1 MPGMMGLGLTPT
13 QMAAGL
19 GGWGKSKSQR
29 QGERGGSGA
38 GSALPD
44 RGQRGELLVGVGE
57 DSVVNLA
64 GGGGGRNLGGTHLDG
79 FVTEGDAEHGEQNI
93 VVGGVGVVENQD
105 LAPSRDPVMGQRL
118 ECAADGFIGFRDP
131 GVAAGFLSPVEG
143 HEAGGDEEEQEGGS
157 GGAPA
162 RPEAPGGGGQRIR
175 GRQEPSGQGEVD
187 GIEAAFGD
195 QDHGENAKQN
205 Y

>member
-13 QMAAGL
+13 QMPAERGGL
-19 GGWGKSKSQR
+19 GKSKSQR

-44 RGQRGELLVGVGE
+44 RGQQGELLVGVGE

-64 GGGGGRNLGGTHLDG
+64 GGGGGRNLGVTHLDG

-105 LAPSRDPVMGQRL
+105 LAPSRDRVMGQRL
-118 ECAADGFIGFRDP
+118 ER
-131 GVAAGFLSPVEG
+131 SEEHTSETPVT
-143 HEAGGDEEEQEGGS
+143 
-157 GGAPA
+157 
-162 RPEAPGGGGQRIR
+162 
-175 GRQEPSGQGEVD
+175 
-187 GIEAAFGD
+187 D
-195 QDHGENAKQN
+195 QS
-205 Y
+205 